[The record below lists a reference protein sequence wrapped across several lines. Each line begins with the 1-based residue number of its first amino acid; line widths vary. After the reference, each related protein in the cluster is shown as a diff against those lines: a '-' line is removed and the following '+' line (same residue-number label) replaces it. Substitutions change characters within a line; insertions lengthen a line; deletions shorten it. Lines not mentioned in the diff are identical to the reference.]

1 MSRIVLGNQRHQVG
15 LTSDYPNMSAIEAL
29 VDQRVNAT
37 LDSRAIREVLYHE
50 EITQEVVTSISQD
63 FFTADVETPSR
74 VRITVVAAHWEVVP
88 VDDGHNPHG
97 AGQGELY
104 LDATFNRP
112 FAVQQVVND
121 GGPALAIPLY
131 ASLVLDGLTP
141 GENTFTLSLT

>member
-29 VDQRVNAT
+29 VDQRVNAA

-50 EITQEVVTSISQD
+50 EITEEVVTFTSTI

-88 VDDGHNPHG
+88 FDDESDPHG
-97 AGQGELY
+97 TGQGKLHLELP
-104 LDATFNRP
+104 TNQP
-112 FAVQQVVND
+112 FAVQQVV
-121 GGPALAIPLY
+121 
-131 ASLVLDGLTP
+131 
-141 GENTFTLSLT
+141 